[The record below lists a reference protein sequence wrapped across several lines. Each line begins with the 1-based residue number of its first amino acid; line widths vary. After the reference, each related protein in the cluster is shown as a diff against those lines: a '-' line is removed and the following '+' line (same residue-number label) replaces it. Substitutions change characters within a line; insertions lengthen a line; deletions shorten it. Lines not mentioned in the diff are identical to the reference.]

1 MDKSIYVAMTG
12 ARAAMQSQAV
22 VANNLAN
29 ATSTGFRAV
38 RQSIDSAPISGP
50 GFPSRINSVVKPET
64 WDSTAGELV
73 ATGQQL
79 DIAIQGEGWIAVQD
93 AAGEEAYTRAGNLH
107 LSPTGLLETAEGQ
120 LVLGSGGPITVP
132 EFAEITIQGDGRV
145 SIVPAGQ
152 TPDTVTEVATI
163 KLVNP
168 DRADVVR
175 GEDGLFRTKGGEPAS
190 VDPGVRVL
198 AGHLEGSNVNTTDA
212 LITMIAASRDYEM
225 HVRAMSNA
233 EENDQAVT
241 RLMRM
246 S

>member
-38 RQSIDSAPISGP
+38 RQSLESAPVTGP
-50 GFPSRINSVVKPET
+50 GFPSRINSVVKPES
-64 WDSTAGELV
+64 WDQSAGEIV
-73 ATGQQL
+73 ATGQEL
-79 DIAIQGEGWIAVQD
+79 DIAIQGDGWIAVQD
-93 AAGEEAYTRAGNLH
+93 SNGEEAYTRAGNLH
-107 LSPTGLLETAEGQ
+107 LSPDGLLETAEGQ
-120 LVLGSGGPITVP
+120 LVLGSTGPITVP
-132 EFAEITIQGDGRV
+132 EFASITIKGDGRISV
-145 SIVPAGQ
+145 VPAGQ
-152 TPDTVTEVATI
+152 TPDTVAEVATI

-168 DRADVVR
+168 DPADVYR
-175 GEDGLFRTKGGEPAS
+175 GTDGLFRTKDGSAAP
-190 VDPGVRVL
+190 VDAGVSVL

-212 LITMIAASRDYEM
+212 LITMIAAARDYEM
-225 HVRAMSNA
+225 HVRAMSSA
-233 EENDQAVT
+233 EENDQAAT